1 MDTMQLYMS
10 IPDRI
15 NFLQLG
21 RYGKFSEQTYRNNF
35 EKDDFDWFSFNS
47 HLASKILSGKR
58 KAIAIDPS
66 YITKSGHKTPWIGY
80 FWSGVSGSM
89 KRGLELLGIG
99 LVDADNKDCVALE
112 AVQTPDTVTLDNLN
126 KNLVEWYVAVLES
139 MKSKLQALT
148 KNIVADAFF
157 SKETF
162 VTPMLNAGFTVISRL
177 RNDSVLFYPT
187 TKERTGKRGRPFVYD
202 GKIDFSNLD
211 LSRCEQLDIDK
222 GRLFSLKA
230 YSKPLKKTIK
240 LVVWYPDDGSAKW
253 QLYFSTDADMLG
265 KDVIDIYR
273 TRFQIEF
280 FFRSGKQ
287 HTGLTQCQSTSIN
300 KLAFNFNASLSSI
313 NLAKATCKKL
323 NIPFSISTCKSVVHN
338 TYMLERFICVSGLN
352 PDPHLIDKLVK
363 ELVLFTARAA

>member
-1 MDTMQLYMS
+1 
-10 IPDRI
+10 
-15 NFLQLG
+15 
-21 RYGKFSEQTYRNNF
+21 
-35 EKDDFDWFSFNS
+35 
-47 HLASKILSGKR
+47 
-58 KAIAIDPS
+58 
-66 YITKSGHKTPWIGY
+66 
-80 FWSGVSGSM
+80 
-89 KRGLELLGIG
+89 
-99 LVDADNKDCVALE
+99 
-112 AVQTPDTVTLDNLN
+112 
-126 KNLVEWYVAVLES
+126 
-139 MKSKLQALT
+139 
-148 KNIVADAFF
+148 
-157 SKETF
+157 
-162 VTPMLNAGFTVISRL
+162 MLNAGFTVISRL

>member
-1 MDTMQLYMS
+1 MKKLTHYLTICDTLGLDALVETHDEEEIKMAVSAGAGVIGVNNRNLKDFS
-10 IPDRI
+10 VDFSNAVKLRHLIPEEVI
-15 NFLQLG
+15 
-21 RYGKFSEQTYRNNF
+21 YVAE
-35 EKDDFDWFSFNS
+35 
-47 HLASKILSGKR
+47 
-58 KAIAIDPS
+58 
-66 YITKSGHKTPWIGY
+66 
-80 FWSGVSGSM
+80 SGVSRISDVEALRQAG
-89 KRGLELLGIG
+89 
-99 LVDADNKDCVALE
+99 AD
-112 AVQTPDTVTLDNLN
+112 
-126 KNLVEWYVAVLES
+126 AVLMGEV
-139 MKSKLQALT
+139 MMRAKDQKA
-148 KNIVADAFF
+148 
-157 SKETF
+157 
-162 VTPMLNAGFTVISRL
+162 MLNAGFTVISRL